1 MIKAKPKPIGEIIN
15 ELEKFEKVLIVGCN
29 GCVTVCEAGGIK
41 EVELLASAL
50 RMYFT
55 KEGARKEI
63 DEASLT
69 RQCDKEYLQ
78 ELQDRIDRYDVVL
91 SLACGAGV
99 QFMAETYDTKP
110 VLPGV
115 DTCFIGVNEEQGYW
129 TERCQ
134 ACGQCILSST
144 GGICPIARCAKRMLN
159 GPCGGSENGKCEISI
174 LVGHDVACG
183 WHLIFERLKKL
194 GRLESFRYPSVD
206 KDWTL
211 SRDGGPREIIKEDS
225 RQ

>member
-15 ELEKFEKVLIVGCN
+15 ELEKYEKVLIAGCN

-69 RQCDKEYLQ
+69 RQCDKEYIQ

-99 QFMAETYDTKP
+99 QFKFNAALGFKQAARLMVQSGYCGSYLALVEPGTVCAGDAIEL
-110 VLPGV
+110 LP
-115 DTCFIGVNEEQGYW
+115 
-129 TERCQ
+129 
-134 ACGQCILSST
+134 
-144 GGICPIARCAKRMLN
+144 
-159 GPCGGSENGKCEISI
+159 
-174 LVGHDVACG
+174 
-183 WHLIFERLKKL
+183 
-194 GRLESFRYPSVD
+194 
-206 KDWTL
+206 
-211 SRDGGPREIIKEDS
+211 GPREVNLRELFRARAPS
-225 RQ
+225 GTAVP